1 MLHSDEAAKEIPDIY
16 YKITAVLEVV
26 NFLVIL
32 LFTKAWCGK
41 RCVDYVFKVFSE
53 CAAKPREA
61 METIEGSDI
70 RWARGLSL

>member
-32 LFTKAWCGK
+32 LFTKACLVYQGVVWK
-41 RCVDYVFKVFSE
+41 EV
-53 CAAKPREA
+53 
-61 METIEGSDI
+61 
-70 RWARGLSL
+70 RGLCLQSIF